1 MRTTTSSTR
10 VTTEDLALLDH
21 LAAGTGQD
29 RATLMKS
36 ILRTGMA
43 ELRFRQGVEAY
54 RQGSITL
61 SKAAE
66 TAGLSLWDM
75 VARLD
80 QAQADLHYDA
90 EELREDL
97 AAFAAKRKP

>member
-1 MRTTTSSTR
+1 M
-10 VTTEDLALLDH
+10 LDQ
-21 LAAGTGQD
+21 LAAETGQD
-29 RATLMKS
+29 RAAIMKS

-43 ELRFRQGVEAY
+43 ELRFRQAVDAY

-80 QAQADLHYDA
+80 QAQAELHYDA

-97 AAFAAKRKP
+97 AAFATDGSP

>member
-1 MRTTTSSTR
+1 
-10 VTTEDLALLDH
+10 
-21 LAAGTGQD
+21 
-29 RATLMKS
+29 MKS

-43 ELRFRQGVEAY
+43 ELRFRQAVETY
-54 RQGSITL
+54 RQGGITL

-75 VARLD
+75 VVRLD
-80 QAQADLHYDA
+80 QAQAELHYDA

-97 AAFAAKRKP
+97 AAFATDRSP